1 VQFAMHLLVPT
12 VLTAFWIWFHNK
24 RLKIST
30 WNNTIRFYGIQR
42 VLSFLVNN
50 SVFMEFYDKGSMRK
64 ARYVYRYQQALNK
77 FHITKEVWAL
87 QLSLGNILRILP
99 YHEFTLIRG
108 DNELQ
113 SKRYWNS
120 GSSNRQ
126 MVIEDNRTAAQKM
139 LPNILYHHP

>member
-1 VQFAMHLLVPT
+1 MQNSCNLPCICWSQLSWQRFEYDFITKGLKLVHGIIQLDIR
-12 VLTAFWIWFHNK
+12 VSNESWASWSIILFSWIHIW
-24 RLKIST
+24 
-30 WNNTIRFYGIQR
+30 QR
-42 VLSFLVNN
+42 IN
-50 SVFMEFYDKGSMRK
+50 
-64 ARYVYRYQQALNK
+64 AYRYQQECNK

-99 YHEFTLIRG
+99 YHEFTLIRW

-126 MVIEDNRTAAQKM
+126 MVIEDNRTAAQKK